1 MEKNKQA
8 LGKLA
13 LLGTA
18 IIWGTSFVVLKNTLD
33 SIGPMWILA
42 IRFSVSALLLFAF
55 AGKKIFNVSKR
66 CLRGSMILGVCLAVA
81 YVVQTVG
88 LIYTTPGKNA
98 FLTATYCVLTP
109 FLAWLVYKRRPGISN
124 VVAAV
129 LCISGIGFVSL
140 SDGMTAINR
149 GDMLTLASGIF
160 YAMQIIVM
168 EQYSDSGDALSISVI
183 QFATAA
189 VLLLTGALIFE
200 EPPVAVPGSAWLSIG
215 YLSVMCTAVCFFL
228 QAWGM
233 QYTPSS
239 TAAML
244 MTLECVF
251 GVLLSVLLYGEI
263 VTGKMFLGFV
273 LIFFAV
279 LFSEINPLEMLRRKK
294 V

>member
-18 IIWGTSFVVLKNTLD
+18 IIWGTSFVVLKNTLN
-33 SIGPMWILA
+33 SVGPMWILA
-42 IRFSVSALLLFAF
+42 IRFSVSALLLFAI
-55 AGKKIFNVSKR
+55 AGKKIFKVSRR
-66 CLRGSMILGVCLAVA
+66 CLRGSMILGLCLAIA
-81 YVVQTVG
+81 YALQTVG

-98 FLTATYCVLTP
+98 FLTATYCVSTP
-109 FLAWLVYKRRPGISN
+109 FMAWLVYKRKPGISN
-124 VVAAV
+124 VIAGV

-140 SDGMTAINR
+140 SDGLTSINR
-149 GDMLTLASGIF
+149 GDILTLISGIF
-160 YAMQIIVM
+160 YAMQIIAM
-168 EQYSDSGDALSISVI
+168 EQYHDSGDALSISVI

-189 VLLLTGALIFE
+189 VLLLIGALIFE
-200 EPPVAVPGSAWLSIG
+200 QPPVDVPGSAWLSIG

-233 QYTPSS
+233 QYTSSS

-244 MTLECVF
+244 MTLECIF

-263 VTGKMFLGFV
+263 VTGKMLLGFV

-279 LFSEINPLEMLRRKK
+279 IFAEINPLDFLKRKRA
-294 V
+294 